1 MWQDPYF
8 LVKSIMVV
16 RIFQLY
22 YFFGDEKRFGGN
34 LIQPFYV
41 RNEENRVFFF
51 FVLEE
56 TGG

>member
-41 RNEENRVFFF
+41 RNEENRVFFLF
-51 FVLEE
+51 
-56 TGG
+56 

>member
-1 MWQDPYF
+1 
-8 LVKSIMVV
+8 MVV

-41 RNEENRVFFF
+41 RNEGNRVFFF
-51 FVLEE
+51 CFRGNWWVAVKVEIKVF
-56 TGG
+56 